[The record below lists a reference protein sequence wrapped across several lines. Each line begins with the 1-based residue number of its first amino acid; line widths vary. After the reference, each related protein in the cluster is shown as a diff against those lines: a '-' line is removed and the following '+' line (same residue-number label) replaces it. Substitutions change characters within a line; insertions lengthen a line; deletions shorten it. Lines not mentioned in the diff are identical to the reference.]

1 MTPVINAVLAMRV
14 VLGSAGECLARLI
27 AQPQALC
34 NRRGFA
40 AAVGVYDQAMHL
52 LAILQLLVLL
62 AVANGTPVIAK
73 RLLGAHLAW
82 PLDGGLRLW
91 DSRPLFGPSKT
102 LRGILLALLATGLVA
117 PLLGLSWP
125 LGLLIGALA
134 MTGDLLSSFLKRRL
148 GRPASSRAFGLDQIP
163 ECLLPLLAC
172 RDALGLGWADI
183 ALATLLFLLGE
194 VLLSRW
200 LYRLHIRDQPY

>member
-1 MTPVINAVLAMRV
+1 MR
-14 VLGSAGECLARLI
+14 
-27 AQPQALC
+27 
-34 NRRGFA
+34 
-40 AAVGVYDQAMHL
+40 L

-73 RLLGAHLAW
+73 RLLGQYLAW

-91 DSRPLFGPSKT
+91 DGRPLFGPSKT
-102 LRGILLALLATGLVA
+102 LRGILLALLATSLAA

-125 LGLLIGALA
+125 LGLAVGALA
-134 MTGDLLSSFLKRRL
+134 MAGDLLSSFLKRRL

-163 ECLLPLLAC
+163 ESLLPVLAC
-172 RDALGLGWADI
+172 RYALGLGWADI
-183 ALATLLFLLGE
+183 MLGTLLFLLGE